1 MKILVVTTKSP
12 YPLYEGRAL
21 RTYNLIK
28 QAARKHEIYLYSF
41 VQTPEEVAG
50 IEHMRSL
57 CKEVYAEPLY
67 LGAGKARVALDLAR
81 DACSA
86 APLHAIKYR
95 SARMR
100 ARIRELIGR
109 EGIDLVH
116 LDMLHLG
123 DYADAVGDLPVVL
136 VEHNV
141 EWILLKRRADSEHTW
156 LRRRYFAWQTEK
168 LRRYEARMCARAD
181 EVVAVSDLDA
191 EELRRLGGRRVTSI
205 PNGVD
210 TSFFDGVQAP
220 EVPNSLVFVGGLTW
234 FPNRDAIG
242 YFCEQVLPLVAAEVP
257 DVRLTVVGKNPD
269 PRAVREIAGN
279 ARVRLTGLVEDV
291 RPLIAEAAAYVVP
304 LRVGG
309 GTRLKILDALS
320 MGKAIVSSSVGCEGL
335 EVTHGEHLLVADE
348 PQAFAAEI
356 VRVLRDRALAQRLGA
371 AGRALVERRYEWG
384 VIAGDLLQVY
394 QSAAE
399 RRARRPVAPAVL
411 GEAAS

>member
-28 QAARKHEIYLYSF
+28 QAARQHEIYLYSF

-50 IEHMRSL
+50 VEHMRTL
-57 CKEVYAEPLY
+57 CEEVYAEPLY
-67 LGAGKARVALDLAR
+67 LGAGKARVLLDLAR
-81 DACSA
+81 DAVSA

-100 ARIRELIGR
+100 ARIRDLLAR
-109 EGIDLVH
+109 ERIDLVH

-123 DYADAVGDLPVVL
+123 DYADVVGDLPVVL

-141 EWILLKRRADSEHTW
+141 EWMLLKRRADSEHTW
-156 LRRRYFAWQTEK
+156 LRRRYFGWQTDK

-181 EVVAVSDLDA
+181 EVVAVSELDA
-191 EELRRLGGRRVTSI
+191 QELRRLGAGRVTAI

-210 TSFFDGVQAP
+210 TAYFDAVQVA
-220 EVPNSLVFVGGLTW
+220 EVPDSLVFVGGLTW

-242 YFCEQVLPLVAAEVP
+242 YFCEQILPLVAAEVP
-257 DVRLTVVGKNPD
+257 GVTLTVVGKNPD
-269 PRAVREIAGN
+269 ARAVREIAGN
-279 ARVRLTGLVEDV
+279 PRVRLTGLVDDV
-291 RPLIAEAAAYVVP
+291 RPLIAQAAAYVVP

-320 MGKAIVSSSVGCEGL
+320 MRKAIISTAVGCEGL
-335 EVTHGEHLLVADE
+335 EVAHGEHLLVADE
-348 PQAFAAEI
+348 PQAFAAQ
-356 VRVLRDRALAQRLGA
+356 VVSVLRDRALARRLGA
-371 AGRALVERRYEWG
+371 AGRMLVERRYEWR
-384 VIAGDLLQVY
+384 VIAGDLMQVY
-394 QSAAE
+394 AGARE
-399 RRARRPVAPAVL
+399 RHARRPLSPGVVGQPA
-411 GEAAS
+411 G